1 MTTYRN
7 IHGRSIQAVTTDPSE
22 SVAEGQVWY
31 NTTSDTF
38 KSVVSTSAWSSGSPL
53 TTGRNRAMGAG
64 TTTAAVTAG
73 GYAGSPTSSNL
84 TEEYNGSGWSAANNM
99 ATGSRGAMSAGTQT
113 AAITA
118 GGLTAPYPA
127 GGTNV
132 VSQTY
137 DGTNWTNTPSPN
149 TINTGRAN
157 IFIGTAGVQTSALL
171 VGGEG
176 PNIPGISNAVESYN
190 GTSWSNETNYPNPT
204 YQGGIAGA
212 SEVVI
217 TAGGQG
223 SGGSPAPTRSESYN
237 YDGSSWTANPNLNTT
252 RDYMAGFGIQTSA
265 LICGGSLPP
274 GGPANYA
281 NVEEWDG
288 TTWTE
293 IADLSSAR
301 RLMGSAGTAPSG
313 MVFGG
318 DPGTLTLTE
327 EFNKSANVITAAAWA
342 SGGNLNTGRNGAGGA
357 GPQTAAM
364 AYGGQQN
371 PGTASKAETEQYD
384 GTSWTEVSDL
394 NTARYTG
401 APSVQGTQTA
411 TLLAGGQ
418 RQAPDV
424 SAYNNTETWDGSS
437 WSEVNNLNTGRDQIA
452 GSGTSTAALAFG
464 GNTPPT
470 TAKTE
475 SWNGTSWSEVN
486 DLNSADRLYV
496 GTGSQTAALAVGGK
510 TSPNAK
516 TEEWDGTNWTAGG
529 SLISGRASGGIAG
542 SQTSTIYFGGDT
554 PSTYPTATEAYDG
567 TSWSTRPSLAS
578 GRQRLTAGSG
588 SSTAALGSGG
598 YSNTTASVTATEEF
612 TGETTALNVKTL
624 TQS

>member
-1 MTTYRN
+1 MSTYRK

-38 KSVVSTSAWSSGSPL
+38 KSIVSTSAWSSGSSL

-64 TTTAAVTAG
+64 TNTAAVTAG

-176 PNIPGISNAVESYN
+176 PAIPGVSNKVESYN
-190 GTSWSNETNYPNPT
+190 GTSWSNETNYPSAT

-212 SEVVI
+212 SEVVV

-223 SGGSPAPTRSESYN
+223 PGGSPGPTRAESYN

-342 SGGNLNTGRNGAGGA
+342 SGGNLPASWYGVGASQFGTQNSGLSFAGNNPGAYTGNTASFLYDGSSWTATPSLSTARAYLSGFGTATSAVGAGGA
-357 GPQTAAM
+357 TGPGAKVT
-364 AYGGQQN
+364 
-371 PGTASKAETEQYD
+371 STEEYD
-384 GTSWTEVSDL
+384 GSSWTAGGAL
-394 NTARYTG
+394 NTARSMAGTAG
-401 APSVQGTQTA
+401 ASITSGVLFGGAEPSASNKTEE
-411 TLLAGGQ
+411 
-418 RQAPDV
+418 
-424 SAYNNTETWDGSS
+424 YNGSS
-437 WSEVNNLNTGRDQIA
+437 WTAVNTMPTTMEDA
-452 GSGTSTAALAFG
+452 GGNGIQTSAITAGTSS
-464 GNTPPT
+464 PT
-470 TAKTE
+470 TLTLE
-475 SWNGTSWSEVN
+475 
-486 DLNSADRLYV
+486 Y
-496 GTGSQTAALAVGGK
+496 
-510 TSPNAK
+510 
-516 TEEWDGTNWTAGG
+516 DGTNWTAGG
-529 SLISGRASGGIAG
+529 SLNVVHKKGAFLGASSDDAIVAGGYAAP
-542 SQTSTIYFGGDT
+542 QTAVEG
-554 PSTYPTATEAYDG
+554 YDG
-567 TSWSTRPSLAS
+567 TAWSTRAS
-578 GRQRLTAGSG
+578 MATSRGRSANVG
-588 SSTAALGSGG
+588 
-598 YSNTTASVTATEEF
+598 TASSGFVAGGNPSATNATEEW
-612 TGETTALNVKTL
+612 TGETSALNVKTL